1 MLYCFM
7 WLKYPR
13 NSIIFQDF
21 AQWMTARIVNNNIA
35 AYWTESD
42 IATIISSDTT
52 ATVSG
57 VLFEIGFEQLR
68 EDSADF
74 ETQ

>member
-1 MLYCFM
+1 
-7 WLKYPR
+7 
-13 NSIIFQDF
+13 
-21 AQWMTARIVNNNIA
+21 MTARIVNNNIA